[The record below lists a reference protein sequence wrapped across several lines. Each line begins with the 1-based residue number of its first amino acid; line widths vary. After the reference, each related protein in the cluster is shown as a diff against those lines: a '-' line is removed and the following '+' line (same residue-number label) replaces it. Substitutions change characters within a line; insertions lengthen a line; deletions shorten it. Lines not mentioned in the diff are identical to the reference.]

1 MVTATSKIFLRVIL
15 GTFVLVFI
23 ALLAVIAGL
32 ARGPVSLTYLAPYVE
47 QTLVTQYPQFNLAFD
62 KLELEWNGRDKNL
75 VVAVDDLVIKKE
87 GRQIAT
93 IPDVAVTF
101 SGKALLKGQIAPS
114 ELEFTGMS
122 IRLTRTKDGNIKFGY
137 QYALMNESPA
147 EVPTEEVTQPEFDD
161 ASKDALLALLDE
173 LSSAPD
179 TSSLTGYLS
188 RVELY
193 NTKIFI
199 EDESLEK
206 FWQAKNVDLFVWRQE
221 NGLSG
226 QANGALKVGSENV
239 DVIVFADYDRQL
251 KRVQLDGK
259 IEDVPLKMLSEQ
271 SPDLAELEGLDMLV
285 SGQLHLDLDETF
297 SFQDIDFKITSGI
310 GFINR
315 PDLYREPLKIDNL
328 QISGSVNKAFTKITL
343 EKVSAL
349 TLGTDVNMSGSI
361 TLAQE
366 GLGLTISGDVSNL
379 KANDL
384 GRFWPYSMAVD
395 GYNWVTT
402 RIRDGKIPAATFAI
416 NLPVGSL
423 ASGEIPADA
432 VTLKFKIEGAAT
444 NYFPPLAKVT
454 DIRGDGVLTAS
465 DVLLTNLTGKLGD
478 MNVTSDKVHIFGFD
492 EDTQRAD
499 INVHVEANNKD
510 IFTFLDHEPLGF
522 STEYG
527 ITLAE
532 MTGTGV
538 VDASFQFPLKDDLTM
553 ERVGYEAKGT
563 FKNAFIADVV
573 EDVNLS
579 DANMIV
585 EVDATGIDIQGTG
598 KIKGI
603 DSVIEADSWFK
614 GEKAGYRSY
623 HVKVDLDEADRQ
635 ALDIASEYI
644 DGLVK
649 LDFTVETRPNGAV
662 TGNFAADLTD
672 TEITMEG
679 LRWSKEAAVPGN
691 ITANI
696 NSDPDGDM
704 TLSDVIIIAGGL
716 EANGSATLRDST
728 IIRMDVP
735 SLTFG
740 SNDLG
745 FIFKDN
751 GTDFMEIEFDGRQ
764 FDLRP
769 FVVGTYDFN
778 EADVEGLALDRNLRI
793 SGRLDK
799 LLLDSNQS
807 LNNIQADMDIEGTLI
822 MTADLTGK
830 FSNGA
835 DISFKIEDR
844 TTTRFLTFITDD
856 AGSLFSGLDLYD
868 DLREG
873 KLTLSA
879 EIDDTVAGRPATGT
893 VNIEDVRLV
902 DAPVLGKV
910 LTLGSLG
917 GIVDLL
923 NGDGIVFA
931 TIEGPFTYENG
942 ILTTKDFRAVG
953 SIGITITGKV
963 SQPKGT
969 IDAFGTVIPSYTLNS
984 ALGNIPILG
993 TLLVGKKGEGIFG
1006 FSYKVTGGLEDPDV
1020 SVNAVSALAPGIL
1033 RRMFFEP
1040 WDQTDIVPPDNVRGK
1055 DNSISP

>member
-1 MVTATSKIFLRVIL
+1 LVTATSKIFLRLIL

-47 QTLVTQYPQFNLAFD
+47 QTLVTQYPQFNLAFG

-75 VVAVDDLVIKKE
+75 VVAVDDLVIRKE

-122 IRLTRTKDGNIKFGY
+122 IRLTRTKDGSIKFGY
-137 QYALMNESPA
+137 QYALMNESPTQ
-147 EVPTEEVTQPEFDD
+147 EPTGEAAQPEFDE
-161 ASKDALLALLDE
+161 ASKDALLVLLDE
-173 LSSAPD
+173 LSSEPD
-179 TSSLTGYLS
+179 PSSITGYLT

-199 EDESLEK
+199 EDEPLEK
-206 FWQAKNVDLFVWRQE
+206 FWQANNVDLFVWRQE

-259 IEDVPLKMLSEQ
+259 IDDLPLKLLSEQ
-271 SPDLAELEGLDMLV
+271 SPDLAELAGLDMLV
-285 SGQLHLDLDETF
+285 SGQLHIDLDEAFTF
-297 SFQDIDFKITSGI
+297 QAIDFEITSGV

-315 PDLYREPLKIDNL
+315 PDLYRDPLKIDSFL
-328 QISGSVNKAFTKITL
+328 ISGSVDQAFTEVTL

-361 TLAQE
+361 ALAKDGI
-366 GLGLTISGDVSNL
+366 GLQISGDVSNL
-379 KANDL
+379 KTNDL

-402 RIRDGKIPAATFAI
+402 RIRDGKVPAATFAI

-423 ASGEIPADA
+423 ASGEIPVDA
-432 VTLKFKIEGAAT
+432 VTLKFKFEGAST

-454 DIRGDGVLTAS
+454 DIGGDAILTAS
-465 DVLLTNLTGKLGD
+465 GVMLTNLTGKLGD
-478 MNVTSDKVHIFGFD
+478 MNATSDKVHIYGFD
-492 EDTQRAD
+492 KATQRAD
-499 INVHVEANNKD
+499 INVHVEGKNKD
-510 IFTFLDHEPLGF
+510 IFTFLDHKPLGF

-527 ITLAE
+527 ITLGE

-553 ERVGYEAKGT
+553 ERVVYKAKGT
-563 FKNAFIADVV
+563 FKDAFVADVV

-603 DSVIEADSWFK
+603 DSDIEAQSWFE

-623 HVKVDLDEADRQ
+623 HVKLDLDEADRET
-635 ALDIASEYI
+635 LDIASDYI
-644 DGLVK
+644 GGLVK
-649 LDFTVETRPNGAV
+649 LDFTIETRPDGSA
-662 TGNFAADLTD
+662 TGDFAADLTD
-672 TEITMEG
+672 TKITMEG
-679 LRWSKEAAVPGN
+679 LRWSKEVTVPGN

-696 NSDPDGDM
+696 KSDPDGKVM
-704 TLSDVIIIAGGL
+704 LSDVKIIAGGL
-716 EANGSATLRDST
+716 KANGNAILKDNRIAT
-728 IIRMDVP
+728 MDVA

-745 FIFKDN
+745 FTFKNN
-751 GTDFMEIEFDGRQ
+751 GTDFMEIDFYGRQ

-778 EADVEGLALDRNLRI
+778 EADIEGLEKDRKLRI
-793 SGRLDK
+793 SGRLDT
-799 LLLDSNQS
+799 LLLDADKS
-807 LNNIQADMDIEGTLI
+807 LNNIQADMDIEGSLI
-822 MTADLTGK
+822 KTANLSGK
-830 FSNGA
+830 FGNGA
-835 DISFKIEDR
+835 DISFTIEDR
-844 TTTRFLTFITDD
+844 TTTRFLTFVTDD
-856 AGSLFSGLDLYD
+856 AGSLFAGLDLYD

-873 KLTLSA
+873 KLTLKA
-879 EIDDTVAGRPATGT
+879 EIDDTKEGRPATGT
-893 VNIEDVRLV
+893 VDIKDVRLV

-942 ILTTKDFRAVG
+942 ILTTKDFRAIG
-953 SIGITITGKV
+953 SIGITVTGEF
-963 SQPKGT
+963 SQPEDT
-969 IDAFGTVIPSYTLNS
+969 INAFGTVIPSYTLNS

-1040 WDQTDIVPPDNVRGK
+1040 WDQTDIVPPDNIRGE
-1055 DNSISP
+1055 DNSVDP

>member
-32 ARGPVSLTYLAPYVE
+32 ARGPVSLTYIAPYVE
-47 QTLVTQYPQFNLAFD
+47 QTLVAQYPLFNLAFG

-75 VVAVDDLVIKKE
+75 VVAVDDLVIKKK

-101 SGKALLKGQIAPS
+101 SGKALLKGQVAPS

-122 IRLTRTKDGNIKFGY
+122 IRLTRTKEGSIEFGY
-137 QYALMNESPA
+137 QYALMNESPSQ
-147 EVPTEEVTQPEFDD
+147 VPAEEVQKPEFDE
-161 ASKDALLALLDE
+161 ASKEALLALLDE
-173 LSSAPD
+173 LSSAPNP
-179 TSSLTGYLS
+179 SSLTGYLT

-199 EDESLEK
+199 EDEPLEK
-206 FWQAKNVDLFVWRQE
+206 FWQARNVDLFVWRQE

-226 QANGALKVGSENV
+226 QANGALKVGTENV
-239 DVIVFADYDRQL
+239 DVIAFVDYDRQL

-259 IEDVPLKMLSEQ
+259 IEDVPLKLLSEQ
-271 SPDLAELEGLDMLV
+271 SPELAELAGLDMLV
-285 SGQLHLDLDETF
+285 SGQLHMDLDETF
-297 SFQDIDFKITSGI
+297 SFQDIDFEITSGI

-315 PDLYREPLKIDNL
+315 PDLYHEPLRIDNL
-328 QISGSVNKAFTKITL
+328 QISGSVDQAFREVTL

-349 TLGTDVNMSGSI
+349 TLGTTVDMSGSI
-361 TLAQE
+361 ALAQE
-366 GLGLTISGDVSNL
+366 GIGLKLSGDVRNL
-379 KANDL
+379 KTNDL

-395 GYNWVTT
+395 GYNWVTA
-402 RIRDGKIPAATFAI
+402 RIRDGEVPSATFDV
-416 NLPVGSL
+416 NLPAGSL
-423 ASGEIPADA
+423 ESGDIPADA
-432 VTLKFKIEGAAT
+432 VTLKFKIDGAST
-444 NYFPPLAKVT
+444 NYFPPLDKVT
-454 DIRGDGVLTAS
+454 DIKGDAVLTAS
-465 DVLLTNLTGKLGD
+465 GVMLTNLTGKLGD

-492 EDTQRAD
+492 KETQRAD
-499 INVHVEANNKD
+499 INVHVEGKSKD
-510 IFTFLDHEPLGF
+510 IFTFLDQDPLGF
-522 STEYG
+522 ATEYG

-563 FKNAFIADVV
+563 FKDAFIADVV

-579 DANMIV
+579 DANMLV
-585 EVDATGIDIQGTG
+585 EVDATGIDIQGVG
-598 KIKGI
+598 KIKGVE
-603 DSVIEADSWFK
+603 SVIEAQSWFD
-614 GEKAGYRSY
+614 GAKAGYRSY
-623 HVKVDLDEADRQ
+623 HVKLDLDEADRE
-635 ALDIASEYI
+635 ALDIANDYI
-644 DGLVK
+644 GGLVK
-649 LDFTVETRPNGAV
+649 LDFTIETRPDGST

-679 LRWSKEAAVPGN
+679 LRWSKEISVPGN

-696 NSDPDGDM
+696 NSKPDGDVN
-704 TLSDVIIIAGGL
+704 LSDVKIVAGGL
-716 EANGSATLRDST
+716 KANGSAVLRDNSV
-728 IIRMDVP
+728 IRMDVP

-745 FIFKDN
+745 FIFKDD
-751 GTDFMEIEFDGRQ
+751 GTDFMEVEFNGRQ

-799 LLLDSNQS
+799 LLLDADKS
-807 LNNIQADMDIEGTLI
+807 LNNIQADMDIEGSLI

-830 FSNGA
+830 FGNGS

-844 TTTRFLTFITDD
+844 STTRLLSFVTDD
-856 AGSLFSGLDLYD
+856 AGSLFAGLDLYD
-868 DLREG
+868 DLRDG

-879 EIDDTVAGRPATGT
+879 EIDDTVEGRPATGT
-893 VNIEDVRLV
+893 VDIENVRLV

-942 ILTTKDFRAVG
+942 ILTTKDLRAVG
-953 SIGITITGKV
+953 SIGITVTGKI

-1040 WDQTDIVPPDNVRGK
+1040 WDQTDIVPPDNIGGK
-1055 DNSISP
+1055 NNSVDP